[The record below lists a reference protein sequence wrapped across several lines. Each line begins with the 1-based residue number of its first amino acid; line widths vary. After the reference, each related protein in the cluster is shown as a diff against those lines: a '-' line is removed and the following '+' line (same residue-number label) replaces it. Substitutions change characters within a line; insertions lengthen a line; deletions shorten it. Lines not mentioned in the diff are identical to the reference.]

1 MKIWNLTSGV
11 LFAWI
16 MDKKAI
22 DLTMVSLMT
31 TTTTIPR
38 LGKQFVLKKLGW
50 MLDQINL
57 EGREGR
63 KEIIL
68 RPSF

>member
-1 MKIWNLTSGV
+1 
-11 LFAWI
+11 